1 MNRGSRP
8 EDAQATQKIS
18 REQLDEA
25 LKRTK
30 SGTRRAVR
38 SDPSLP
44 APEEIDFLGPRDDTA
59 PLLGHIDPSS
69 LSPIP
74 AAAVAIVEDAADA
87 GPRPK
92 PARTP
97 ESVALSKLAEL
108 AEAEASAEPLAF
120 VVTEEEE
127 RPVGDTTLR
136 LRPRMAFVLGLAIA
150 ALVLLAGLVGFFA
163 GRSPPP

>member
-1 MNRGSRP
+1 VNRGSRP

-18 REQLDEA
+18 RAQLDEA

-38 SDPSLP
+38 SDPTLP
-44 APEEIDFLGPRDDTA
+44 APEEVDFLGPRDDTA

-74 AAAVAIVEDAADA
+74 AAANVEEADA
-87 GPRPK
+87 VPRPK

-120 VVTEEEE
+120 VVTDEAK
-127 RPVGDTTLR
+127 RPDRDTILR
-136 LRPRMAFVLGLAIA
+136 LRPRTAFVLGVAVA
-150 ALVLLAGLVGFFA
+150 ALVMLAGLFGYFA
-163 GRSPPP
+163 GRSPIP